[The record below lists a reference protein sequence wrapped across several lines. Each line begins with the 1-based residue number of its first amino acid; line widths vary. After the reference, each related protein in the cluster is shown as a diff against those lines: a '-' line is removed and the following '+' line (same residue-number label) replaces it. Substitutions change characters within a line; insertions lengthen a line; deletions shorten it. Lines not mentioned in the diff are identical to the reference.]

1 MKRHDLITGIIFSA
15 VGILFFSM
23 ACIDTP
29 LQSLFCGLAGAGI
42 GPGIMMIIKYFYWSQ
57 PDRKSKYA
65 EKLETETIEMHD
77 ERNEMLRGKTARY
90 LHAYTLVVV
99 GISVIVFQVLQN
111 LMFVENNRIF
121 IIYLGIL
128 FFSEIFLSRLI
139 FKWLE
144 KKY

>member
-1 MKRHDLITGIIFSA
+1 
-15 VGILFFSM
+15 
-23 ACIDTP
+23 
-29 LQSLFCGLAGAGI
+29 
-42 GPGIMMIIKYFYWSQ
+42 MMIIKYFYWSQ

-77 ERNEMLRGKTARY
+77 ERNEMLHGKTARY